1 MKVLIQNEDEFTS
14 KRGMI
19 AGWLD
24 TPPVGE
30 TSNKQF
36 GSAVSGEGVIR
47 LTRLYISQ
55 KIQNLIILD

>member
-1 MKVLIQNEDEFTS
+1 
-14 KRGMI
+14 MI
-19 AGWLD
+19 SGWLD

-47 LTRLYISQ
+47 LTRLYLSK
-55 KIQNLIILD
+55 KIQNLIILDWISSLMFLE